1 MKVCLISAPT
11 ASELDNSNLAEVDA
25 LRMMAEHAPLGVLS
39 LAAVLEAGG
48 LEPEVVDLN
57 RLYYAFHHSPKQ
69 TSADFCAFVA
79 SHLANVDAEFFG
91 FSTVCS
97 SYPLTIRIA
106 SEVKR
111 LHPGSVVGLGG
122 PQASVVDMQTLRAFP
137 AIDLVVRGEAE
148 HTLPQLLNALAGR
161 SAMSTVAGVTFR
173 EGSEPVRT
181 PDAPAILD
189 LDSLPFP
196 ALHLIP
202 HAEAA
207 HVIPLELGRGCP
219 FACTFCST
227 NDFFRRR
234 FRLKSPERVLAE
246 MRAVNAAYGVDTFDL
261 VHDMFTVDRKRV
273 VAFCEAM
280 LAADEKFTWGC
291 SARTDCIDDEL
302 IELMARAGC
311 RGLFF
316 GIETGSQRMQRI
328 IDKGLNLAEA
338 ADRVRSCDR
347 FRIKTAVSLIAGFH
361 EETVDDLRGTTAFFM
376 DSLRYDH
383 ADPQLCVLAP
393 LAQTPMHL
401 RHKDQLRLDDAVD
414 DMSYRGWDQQPAD
427 QALIAQY
434 PDIFPNFYTI
444 PTPYVD
450 HEFVKELRDFLLNG
464 MKALRHLLLDLHQAS
479 GNVLEVFKEWRVW
492 RGDTKGPFPDGGRA
506 DYYAGPG
513 FPRDFVEFVQT
524 QYLGGES
531 LSAATNAGPLQYN
544 ET

>member
-11 ASELDNSNLAEVDA
+11 ASELDNPKLAEAEA

-39 LAAVLEAGG
+39 LAAVLEAKG

-57 RLYYAFHHSPKQ
+57 RLYYAFHHSRDG
-69 TSADFCAFVA
+69 SALPVDFGEFV
-79 SHLANVDAEFFG
+79 SSYLAGVDADFFG

-106 SEVKR
+106 TAAKR
-111 LHPGSVVGLGG
+111 LHPNSIVALGG
-122 PQASVVDMQTLRAFP
+122 PQASVVDVQTLQAFP
-137 AIDLVVRGEAE
+137 SIDVVVRGEAE
-148 HTLPQLLNALAGR
+148 QTLPQLLDELAER
-161 SAMSTVAGVTFR
+161 SSLKTAGVTFR
-173 EGSEPVRT
+173 QGSGIVRN
-181 PDAPAILD
+181 PDSPAILE

-219 FACTFCST
+219 FSCTFCST

-246 MRAVNAAYGVDTFDL
+246 MRAVKAAYGIDTFDL

-316 GIETGSQRMQRI
+316 GIETGSQRMQKI
-328 IDKGLNLAEA
+328 IDKGLDLADA

-347 FRIKTAVSLIAGFH
+347 FKIKTAVSLIAGFP
-361 EETVDDLRGTTAFFM
+361 EETEDDLRGTTAFFM

-393 LAQTPMHL
+393 LAHTPMHL
-401 RHKDQLRLDDAVD
+401 QHKAELRLNDAVD

-427 QALIAQY
+427 QALIAQH

-450 HEFVKELRDFLLNG
+450 HEFVKELRDFLLSG
-464 MKALRHLLLDLHQAS
+464 MKVLRHLLLDLHQAS
-479 GNVLEVFKEWRVW
+479 GNVLEVFKEWRAW
-492 RGDTKGPFPDGGRA
+492 RGDTKGPFPEGSRA
-506 DYYAGPG
+506 DYYAGAG
-513 FPRDFVEFVQT
+513 FPRDFIEFVQT

-531 LSAATNAGPLQYN
+531 LSTATNAGPLQ
-544 ET
+544 

>member
-11 ASELDNSNLAEVDA
+11 ASELDNPKLAEAEA

-39 LAAVLEAGG
+39 LAAVLEAKG

-57 RLYYAFHHSPKQ
+57 RLYYAFHHGRDGSARP
-69 TSADFCAFVA
+69 ADFGEFV
-79 SHLANVDAEFFG
+79 SSYLADVNADFFG

-97 SYPLTIRIA
+97 SYPLTIRMA
-106 SEVKR
+106 TEAKR
-111 LHPGSVVGLGG
+111 LHPDSIIALGG
-122 PQASVVDMQTLRAFP
+122 PQASVVDVQTLQAFP
-137 AIDLVVRGEAE
+137 SIDVVVRGEAE
-148 HTLPQLLNALAGR
+148 QTLPQLLDELAER
-161 SAMSTVAGVTFR
+161 SSLKTVAGVTFR
-173 EGSEPVRT
+173 QGSGVVRN
-181 PDAPAILD
+181 PDAPAILE

-219 FACTFCST
+219 FSCTFCST

-246 MRAVNAAYGVDTFDL
+246 MRAVNAAYGVETFDL

-316 GIETGSQRMQRI
+316 GIETGSQRMQKI

-347 FRIKTAVSLIAGFH
+347 FKIKTAVSLIAAFP
-361 EETVDDLRGTTAFFM
+361 EETLDDLRATTAFFM

-393 LAQTPMHL
+393 LAQTPVHL
-401 RHKDQLRLDDAVD
+401 QNKDQLRLDDAVD

-427 QALIAQY
+427 QALIAQH

-444 PTPYVD
+444 PTPFLD
-450 HEFVKELRDFLLNG
+450 HEFVKELRDFLLSG
-464 MKALRHLLLDLHQAS
+464 MKVLRHLLLDLHQAS
-479 GNVLEVFKEWRVW
+479 GNILEVFEEWRAW
-492 RGDTKGPFPDGGRA
+492 RGETKGTFPDRRA
-506 DYYAGPG
+506 DYYAGAD

-524 QYLGGES
+524 QYLGGETLSTATDAGS
-531 LSAATNAGPLQYN
+531 LQ
-544 ET
+544 